1 MLLFSVCKKRFFFW
15 DILSELLA
23 ATRSANVD
31 QRLEKLG
38 ASFVG
43 QRTTNFM
50 CWLKLERQVL
60 SDYYSKFG
68 NR

>member
-1 MLLFSVCKKRFFFW
+1 ML
-15 DILSELLA
+15 LSELLA